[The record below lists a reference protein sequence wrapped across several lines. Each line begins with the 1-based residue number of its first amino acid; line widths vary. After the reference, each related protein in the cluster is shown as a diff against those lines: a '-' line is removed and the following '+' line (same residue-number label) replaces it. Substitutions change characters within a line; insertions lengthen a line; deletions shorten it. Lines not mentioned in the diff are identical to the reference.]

1 MNKKER
7 VILLILAAL
16 NFTHI
21 LDFMIMMPLGN
32 YLMPY
37 FNINTQEFSFLVAAY
52 TVSAAVSGFAAAFF
66 VDRYDRKKILLFG
79 YSGFLLGT
87 IACGLAPGYG
97 WLLTFRLLAG
107 LFGGLIG
114 AQVLSIVSD
123 IFTYERRGRAMGAI
137 MSAFAVASTIGVPFA
152 LYLSNL
158 ISWHAPFLLVGGL
171 GIAIIPLIIRYLPP
185 MAAHLHGNNVNVARK
200 WEVLKQVW
208 INKQAR
214 RALIFSGMVMMGH
227 FIIIPFINPYM
238 EFNNGYPKS
247 VTPMIYLVGGISSFA
262 AANVLG
268 YIADKYGKLK
278 VFIFCCLV
286 STVLVFLI
294 TSVPPIHFTLI
305 LALFAIWFVLSTGR
319 GVTSQAMVSN
329 VVPPEQRGSFMNF
342 NGSMQQLGTS
352 VASLVGGVVTAKG
365 VDGKILHYNWLGYL
379 SIAVLLICT
388 IMARSIFRSFDI
400 KKPAEKPEPVPVDK
414 KADELVVDAD

>member
-1 MNKKER
+1 
-7 VILLILAAL
+7 
-16 NFTHI
+16 
-21 LDFMIMMPLGN
+21 MIMMPLGN

-37 FNINTQEFSFLVAAY
+37 FNIDTQQFSFLVAAY
-52 TVSAAVSGFAAAFF
+52 TISAAVSGFAAAFF

-97 WLLTFRLLAG
+97 WLLTFRLIAG
-107 LFGGLIG
+107 VFGGLIG

-158 ISWHAPFLLVGGL
+158 ISWHAPFILVGGL
-171 GIAIIPLIIRYLPP
+171 GIVIVPLIIRFLPP
-185 MAAHLHGNNVNVARK
+185 MTAHLHGDNANVARK

-208 INKQAR
+208 DNRQAR
-214 RALIFSGMVMMGH
+214 TALIFSGMVMMGH
-227 FIIIPFINPYM
+227 FMIIPFINPYM

-262 AANVLG
+262 AANILG

-278 VFIFCCLV
+278 VFVSCCLA
-286 STVLVFLI
+286 SIVLVYAI
-294 TSVPPIHFTLI
+294 TNIPPIHFSIVLV
-305 LALFAIWFVLSTGR
+305 LFAIWFVFSTGR

-342 NGSMQQLGTS
+342 NSSMQQLGTS
-352 VASLVGGVVTAKG
+352 VASLVGGVVAAKG
-365 VDGKILHYNWLGYL
+365 VNGKILHYNWLGYL
-379 SIAVLLICT
+379 SIAILFACAI
-388 IMARSIFRSFDI
+388 IARSIFASFEI
-400 KKPAEKPEPVPVDK
+400 KKTAKKPEPIQIEK
-414 KADELVVDAD
+414 TADELVVDAD

>member
-1 MNKKER
+1 MKRKER
-7 VILLILAAL
+7 IILLILAAL

-37 FNINTQEFSFLVAAY
+37 FDIDTQQFSFLVAAY

-79 YSGFLLGT
+79 YSGFILGT
-87 IACGLAPGYG
+87 IACGLAPGYE
-97 WLLTFRLLAG
+97 WLLTFRLITG
-107 LFGGLIG
+107 VFGGLIG

-158 ISWHAPFLLVGGL
+158 ISWHAPFILVGGL
-171 GIAIIPLIIRYLPP
+171 GIVIIPLIIRFLPP
-185 MAAHLHGNNVNVARK
+185 MTSHLHGDNANVARK
-200 WEVLKQVW
+200 WQILKQVW
-208 INKQAR
+208 NNRQAR
-214 RALIFSGMVMMGH
+214 TALIFSGMVMMGH
-227 FIIIPFINPYM
+227 FLIIPFINPYM

-262 AANVLG
+262 AANILG
-268 YIADKYGKLK
+268 YIADKYGKLR
-278 VFIFCCLV
+278 VFVFCCLA
-286 STVLVFLI
+286 SLVLVFII
-294 TSVPPIHFTLI
+294 TNIPPIAFSVI
-305 LALFAIWFVLSTGR
+305 LGLFAIWFILSTGR

-342 NGSMQQLGTS
+342 NSSMQQLGTS
-352 VASLVGGVVTAKG
+352 VASLVGGVVAAKAA
-365 VDGKILHYNWLGYL
+365 DGRILHYNWLGYL
-379 SIAVLLICT
+379 SIAVLLACA
-388 IMARSIFRSFDI
+388 IMARSIFGSFEI
-400 KKPAEKPEPVPVDK
+400 KKTVKEPEAIQIDK
-414 KADELVVDAD
+414 TADELVVDAD